1 MTTRRNKRSY
11 TIADNLASTG
21 SEGNRRSFNRDSYV
35 SGTVKPA
42 SMPYSADE
50 VPNPGSVDAIRYSK
64 IRKSRKRKRRLVAVL
79 IGVLTVLLLGVGSAF
94 AYINYLNNQMNDGL
108 TQDLLSALV
117 PTDSSSDPFY
127 MLLLGVDKSEDR
139 DASGEFDG
147 SYRCDTMILCRV
159 DPKNKQVSMV
169 SMPRD
174 LQIQNMGATS
184 DNPVGYGTQK
194 LNAAYTFGGPALC
207 VKTVADI
214 SGISISHYV
223 EVDFDGFT
231 AAVDAVGGVEV
242 DVSVEIDDPH
252 TGVYVPAGKNTLNG
266 EQALSVCRS
275 RHTYDNLGDGDA
287 LRTAYQ
293 RQVISALAAKVLK
306 SDVGTIVNTVNSL
319 VSYVNTD
326 FDVNSL
332 LGLAKSLQGIDSSKI
347 YTASVPKTSQYVDG
361 VWYDFVYMDQWKE
374 MVNRMNQ
381 GLPPAE
387 TEIDPAT
394 GIVISSGGDGGET
407 DFSSTTASS
416 PAHASASIAVRNGTE
431 TSGIA
436 AAAVDKLKNF
446 GYSNISA
453 GNANSSD
460 YDKSI
465 VIYDDDTYKRDA
477 EIIAAQLGFNQV
489 VKNDGSYI
497 VSSSVLVVLGDD
509 YASQQ
514 Q

>member
-1 MTTRRNKRSY
+1 
-11 TIADNLASTG
+11 
-21 SEGNRRSFNRDSYV
+21 
-35 SGTVKPA
+35 
-42 SMPYSADE
+42 
-50 VPNPGSVDAIRYSK
+50 
-64 IRKSRKRKRRLVAVL
+64 
-79 IGVLTVLLLGVGSAF
+79 
-94 AYINYLNNQMNDGL
+94 
-108 TQDLLSALV
+108 
-117 PTDSSSDPFY
+117 
-127 MLLLGVDKSEDR
+127 
-139 DASGEFDG
+139 
-147 SYRCDTMILCRV
+147 
-159 DPKNKQVSMV
+159 
-169 SMPRD
+169 
-174 LQIQNMGATS
+174 
-184 DNPVGYGTQK
+184 
-194 LNAAYTFGGPALC
+194 
-207 VKTVADI
+207 
-214 SGISISHYV
+214 
-223 EVDFDGFT
+223 
-231 AAVDAVGGVEV
+231 
-242 DVSVEIDDPH
+242 
-252 TGVYVPAGKNTLNG
+252 
-266 EQALSVCRS
+266 
-275 RHTYDNLGDGDA
+275 
-287 LRTAYQ
+287 
-293 RQVISALAAKVLK
+293 
-306 SDVGTIVNTVNSL
+306 
-319 VSYVNTD
+319 
-326 FDVNSL
+326 
-332 LGLAKSLQGIDSSKI
+332 
-347 YTASVPKTSQYVDG
+347 
-361 VWYDFVYMDQWKE
+361 
-374 MVNRMNQ
+374 MNQ